1 MAVDFPPCPPYHG
14 YVHIDTKWVLG
25 VDKVSTS
32 SAKQDRRLGDG
43 FWWQFDG
50 YKIQDGMLKA
60 SGKGRPVPLEHILR
74 AEPGDRLPP
83 FVRFMRIQTEE
94 DVLAFA
100 REYGLL
106 GVLGYMYPLMVRDRD
121 DDGRPIGF
129 LDRRARLW
137 TMEDISDELAALGLD
152 MKGRPLVEGLSAESA
167 DVQLLAFQEP
177 LHLWFRYAKEMK
189 MVFSLPPDLRPWL
202 MSSVVS
208 VDTQDEH
215 TSSFVVLPTMEPLGL
230 LGTRLRLYTDKGEH
244 KAFSWKHSSL
254 LDALWFQAM
263 QANAQTHI
271 ASCSNCE
278 QCFLA
283 ADPRTRYCSDTCKRQ
298 AQHRRAEERRKAQE
312 QQDHKEE

>member
-1 MAVDFPPCPPYHG
+1 MSMMGAPFARD
-14 YVHIDTKWVLG
+14 
-25 VDKVSTS
+25 
-32 SAKQDRRLGDG
+32 DRRLGEG

-50 YKIQDGMLKA
+50 YKIEDGMLKA

-121 DDGRPIGF
+121 DEGRLIGF
-129 LDRRARLW
+129 LDRRAHLW
-137 TMEDISDELAALGLD
+137 TMEAISDELTALGLD
-152 MKGRPLVEGLSAESA
+152 MKGKPLGEGLSGETE
-167 DVQLLAFQEP
+167 DVQLLAFWEP

-189 MVFSLPPDLRPWL
+189 ATFSFPPDLRPWL
-202 MSSVVS
+202 MSSLVS
-208 VDTQDEH
+208 EDTQDEH
-215 TSSFVVLPTMEPLGL
+215 TSSFVIQTSAESLGL
-230 LGTRLRLYTDKGEH
+230 LGTRLRLTSESEH
-244 KAFSWKHSSL
+244 SAFSWRHSSL

-263 QANAQTHI
+263 QANAQNRT
-271 ASCSNCE
+271 ATCNNCE

-283 ADPRTRYCSDTCKRQ
+283 ADPRTQYCSDTCKRQ
-298 AQHRRAEERRKAQE
+298 AQNRRAEERRKAQE
-312 QQDHKEE
+312 QQDNKED